1 MAQFPF
7 GFGAS
12 DSGDSGGFDMNN
24 LGAMFT
30 QFGQMLQQS
39 QNEGPLPW
47 STVMQVARSVL
58 GTDPSVTDASVRA
71 VESAMELADLWLNES
86 VTFPAS
92 STVVKV
98 WSRSEWLV
106 ETAEVWQKIIFA
118 YRHDNVAKNG
128 NNAARARGQRGS
140 QWARRSVAPG
150 AQGNVA

>member
-1 MAQFPF
+1 MSQFPF

-12 DSGDSGGFDMNN
+12 DSGEPGGFDMNN

-47 STVMQVARSVL
+47 STVMQVARSAL

-92 STVVKV
+92 RFSC
-98 WSRSEWLV
+98 WRQQSLG
-106 ETAEVWQKIIFA
+106 FC
-118 YRHDNVAKNG
+118 
-128 NNAARARGQRGS
+128 
-140 QWARRSVAPG
+140 
-150 AQGNVA
+150 